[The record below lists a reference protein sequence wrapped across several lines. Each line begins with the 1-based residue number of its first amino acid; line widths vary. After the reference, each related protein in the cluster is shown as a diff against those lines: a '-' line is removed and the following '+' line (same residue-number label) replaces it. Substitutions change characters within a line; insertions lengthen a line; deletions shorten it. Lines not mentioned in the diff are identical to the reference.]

1 MYHELATVWPG
12 IESTI
17 MTPEGIQLGC
27 VASALAGD
35 IRQAPRIAREMGF
48 AGLEFDAISNSLDL
62 TALSGSGRREVL
74 RLLSSQDQQLI
85 ALRADL
91 GAKGFGPGADVD
103 RQLRQLERA
112 MEAAAGL
119 SAPVVCVDVGPLP
132 RIVAKTPPKPKVT
145 PELAGLI
152 LLPQTAAQ
160 PTAPEP
166 PAPPPDPQFVSQVN
180 AAMVELGRRADRYSV
195 IIAFHSDLASFA
207 SLQETIRQANC
218 PWFGVDL
225 DPVAV
230 LRDSWDM
237 DEVFSAVGPLV
248 RHVRGRDA
256 IAGADHRTKPAV
268 LGRGSIDWPAIM
280 FSFDQAGY
288 NGWIAIDPVDLTD
301 RTAAAAAGLKYL
313 RSLVG

>member
-1 MYHELATVWPG
+1 MAT
-12 IESTI
+12 
-17 MTPEGIQLGC
+17 EGIRLGC

-48 AGLEFDAISNSLDL
+48 AGLEVDTDSASLDL
-62 TALSGSGRREVL
+62 STLSGSGRREVL

-85 ALRADL
+85 ALRTDL

-103 RQLRQLERA
+103 RQLSQLERA

-119 SAPVVCVDVGPLP
+119 SAPVVCVDIGPLP
-132 RIVAKTPPKPKVT
+132 RVVAKTPPKPKVR
-145 PELAGLI
+145 PEHAGLI
-152 LLPQTAAQ
+152 LLPETGAQ
-160 PTAPEP
+160 PTEPEP
-166 PAPPPDPQFVSQVN
+166 QAPPPDPEFVSQVN

-195 IIAFHSDLASFA
+195 ILAFRTDLASFA
-207 SLQETIRQANC
+207 SFHETIRQANC

-237 DEVFSAVGPLV
+237 DEVFSTVGPRV

-256 IAGADHRTKPAV
+256 IAGADHRTKPAI
-268 LGRGSIDWPAIM
+268 LGKGSVDWPTII
-280 FSFDQAGY
+280 SNLDQAGY
-288 NGWIAIDPVDLTD
+288 QGWVAIDPVDLTD
-301 RTAAAAAGLKYL
+301 RTAAAMAGLKYL
-313 RSLVG
+313 RSLVS